1 MDPINVLSDPV
12 TAASDPV
19 TAVSDP
25 ITQLSDP
32 SIDTSTLNER
42 ALDVL
47 DSSNLFQH
55 RRLQRQSEAA
65 TGQPTGGTHDV

>member
-1 MDPINVLSDPV
+1 MDPINLLSDPV

-32 SIDTSTLNER
+32 IDTSTLNER
-42 ALDVL
+42 HEGHGRTLAL
-47 DSSNLFQH
+47 
-55 RRLQRQSEAA
+55 
-65 TGQPTGGTHDV
+65 

>member
-1 MDPINVLSDPV
+1 MKVETTRKADLFIVMDPINVLSEPV

-32 SIDTSTLNER
+32 IDTSTLLNER
-42 ALDVL
+42 
-47 DSSNLFQH
+47 H
-55 RRLQRQSEAA
+55 E
-65 TGQPTGGTHDV
+65 G

>member
-1 MDPINVLSDPV
+1 MKVETTRKADLFIVMDPINVLSDPV

-42 ALDVL
+42 
-47 DSSNLFQH
+47 H
-55 RRLQRQSEAA
+55 E
-65 TGQPTGGTHDV
+65 G

>member
-1 MDPINVLSDPV
+1 MKVETTRKADLFIVMDPINVLSDPV

-32 SIDTSTLNER
+32 IDTSTLNER
-42 ALDVL
+42 
-47 DSSNLFQH
+47 H
-55 RRLQRQSEAA
+55 E
-65 TGQPTGGTHDV
+65 G

>member
-1 MDPINVLSDPV
+1 MKVETTRKADLFIVMDPINVLSDPV

-32 SIDTSTLNER
+32 IDTSTLLNER
-42 ALDVL
+42 
-47 DSSNLFQH
+47 H
-55 RRLQRQSEAA
+55 E
-65 TGQPTGGTHDV
+65 G